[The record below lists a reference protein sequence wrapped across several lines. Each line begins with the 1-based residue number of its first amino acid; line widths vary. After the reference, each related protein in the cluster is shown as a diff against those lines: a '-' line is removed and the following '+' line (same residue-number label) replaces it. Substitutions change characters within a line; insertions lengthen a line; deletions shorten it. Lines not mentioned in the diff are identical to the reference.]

1 VTVVVDGSAL
11 AIAVID
17 TTDRGDR
24 VLARLEAG
32 AVAPHLVDAEVG
44 QAIRGLVLRGLL
56 VVDDAEASLAA
67 AEELVVERFPHPPLR
82 SRAWQLRS
90 NVSFYDGLY
99 VALAEALQL
108 PLLTADVKLVGATG
122 PRCHLEAV

>member
-1 VTVVVDGSAL
+1 MTIVVDGSAL
-11 AIAVID
+11 AIAVTD

-24 VLARLEAG
+24 VLARLEEG
-32 AVAPHLVDAEVG
+32 ALAPHLVDAEVG

-56 VVDDAEASLAA
+56 APDDAEVSLAA

-99 VALAEALQL
+99 VALAEALRL
-108 PLLTADVKLVGATG
+108 PLLTADKKLAGAHG
-122 PRCHLEAV
+122 PRCLLETI